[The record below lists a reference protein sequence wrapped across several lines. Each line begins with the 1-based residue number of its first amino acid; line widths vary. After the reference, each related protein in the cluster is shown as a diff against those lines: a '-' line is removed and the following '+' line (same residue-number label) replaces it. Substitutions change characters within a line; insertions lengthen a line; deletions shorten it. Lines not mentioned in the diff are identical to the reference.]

1 MHLRKSERQK
11 EARDY
16 KPASV
21 AGNKKFSITSMFVN
35 VGLYILLVAAAA
47 VLVA

>member
-1 MHLRKSERQK
+1 MKDR
-11 EARDY
+11 RDY

-35 VGLYILLVAAAA
+35 VGYILLVVTAA
-47 VLVA
+47 VVVAWSVF